1 MEPTWVTCSGCFL
14 GKKKCQKN
22 RKHQGFSSLTL
33 TLVPDTFRL
42 LTGQLGELSHRN
54 GAAAKIVSKPILVQI
69 GFRMISLQYIFI
81 DLHVR
86 IVMKH
91 GLSISTCFWKQI
103 VLFLLSLYWN
113 QSSSPMAGRVA
124 ESHAAWKMITILP
137 QVELSLMKGLWK
149 PWVALKKTLY

>member
-14 GKKKCQKN
+14 GGKVPKN
-22 RKHQGFSSLTL
+22 RKHQGFFLTDCDL
-33 TLVPDTFRL
+33 GPGHNFGSWPDNLGNFRTETKEL
-42 LTGQLGELSHRN
+42 LKSFPNHF
-54 GAAAKIVSKPILVQI
+54 LVQI

-81 DLHVR
+81 DLHVM

-91 GLSISTCFWKQI
+91 GLSISTYFWRQI

-113 QSSSPMAGRVA
+113 QSSSPMAGRIA